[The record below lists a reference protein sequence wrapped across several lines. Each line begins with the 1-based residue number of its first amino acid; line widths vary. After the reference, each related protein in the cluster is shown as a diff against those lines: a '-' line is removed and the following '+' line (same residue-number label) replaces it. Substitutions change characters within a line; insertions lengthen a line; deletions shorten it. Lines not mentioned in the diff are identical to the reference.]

1 MMRAREI
8 TPAIE
13 SEAAEM
19 FGAKT
24 VTYCLQSVAKGAG
37 DLTRRVDATRE
48 LFERHGERKY
58 CRCIDFLFYGIE

>member
-13 SEAAEM
+13 SEAVEM
-19 FGAKT
+19 FGAGC
-24 VTYCLQSVAKGAG
+24 VQYCLDSVAKGSG

-48 LFERHGERKY
+48 RFERHGERKY
-58 CRCIDFLFYGIE
+58 ARCIDFVFYGIG